1 MTTPLDRRKFLGTA
15 AALSLPASSSAT
27 VVGSNERLRVAFL
40 GCGGRAQAHIDLVTR
55 FAREGKGV
63 LPVAVCDVWDG
74 LDDEYDVAFGGK
86 TTRRR
91 YAQGLY
97 PSARKCGLD
106 PADAGRVTKDYR
118 RVLDRKDVDVV
129 VIATPDHWHGKMTVD
144 ALHAGKDVLVEAP
157 FVRRAEEAVAVV
169 DAWRHTGRVVTVGVQ
184 GMADAVW
191 VRAFDALRTGTLGHV
206 GHAQTGAFRNDA
218 RGQWRYYRLAREM
231 TPRTIDWDRFLGHRV
246 EFAGRPLG
254 PTPQERPF
262 DRAAFAQWRCLRELS
277 GGPLSDLLCH
287 PVTHMVAALGVRE
300 PARVT
305 AGGGIVLEADGRSV
319 PDVATVVADFD
330 EGVQLVATAAT
341 VAGFPTD
348 ELIRGRLG
356 ALRFVRGGFQLYR
369 DDPHRGASYAAR
381 AARPPEPTSVV
392 TVEPPRNE
400 TEALWENF
408 LECVRARRQST
419 FCPPDLAAVGATVCA
434 MAEASVWGG
443 NAPVYWDRERR
454 EVTTA
459 GGDWAERWV
468 NRSAARAEPG
478 TIAGWSA
485 GDVGRTIH
493 PPADQR
499 LAGPWK
505 NGRDPA

>member
-1 MTTPLDRRKFLGTA
+1 MTTPLDRRKFFGTA
-15 AALSLPASSSAT
+15 AALSLPASSYAA
-27 VVGSNERLRVAFL
+27 VAGSNDRVRVGFL

-63 LPVAVCDVWDG
+63 APAAVCDVWDG

-86 TTRRR
+86 TTRRK
-91 YAQGLY
+91 YSQGLY

-118 RVLDRKDVDVV
+118 RVLDRADVDVV
-129 VIATPDHWHGKMTVD
+129 VVATPDHWHGKMTAD

-169 DAWRHTGRVVTVGVQ
+169 DAWRHSGRVVTVGVQ

-191 VRAFDALRTGTLGHV
+191 VRAFDAIRTGTLGHV
-206 GHAQTGAFRNDA
+206 GHAQTGTFRNDA

-254 PTPQERPF
+254 PSPKELAF
-262 DRAAFAQWRCLRELS
+262 DRAAFAQWRCVRELS

-287 PVTHMVAALGVRE
+287 PLTHMVAALGVRE

-305 AGGGIVLEADGRSV
+305 AGGGIFLETDGRSV

-330 EGVQLVATAAT
+330 EGLQLVATAAT
-341 VAGFPTD
+341 VSGFPAD
-348 ELIRGRLG
+348 ELVRGRLG

-369 DDPHRGASYAAR
+369 DDPHRGASYVPR
-381 AARPPEPTSVV
+381 SARPPEPTSVV
-392 TVEPPRNE
+392 AVEPPRNE

-443 NAPVYWDRERR
+443 NAPVFWDRERR
-454 EVTTA
+454 EVAT
-459 GGDWAERWV
+459 GSDWADRWV
-468 NRSAARAEPG
+468 KRSAARTPPG
-478 TIAGWSA
+478 TIAGWSG
-485 GDVGRTIH
+485 GDAGRTLT
-493 PPADQR
+493 PPTDQK
-499 LAGPWK
+499 LAGLWK
-505 NGRDPA
+505 NGRDPAG